1 MKDQL
6 YLLKQSLKNLSKSY
20 QEQLEVFP
28 KYVDVFDEV
37 ISDFDNAFRL
47 LPMLMEENLVSY
59 GAIKE
64 ILKCY
69 NLIDLNLAIE
79 ERCTDENFEKAS
91 YWQLVREYANNALET
106 LEEYNRN
113 KF

>member
-1 MKDQL
+1 MNNQL
-6 YLLKQSLKNLSKSY
+6 NLLEQSLKNLSKSY
-20 QEQLEVFP
+20 QEQLEIFP
-28 KYVDVFDEV
+28 EYVDVFDEV

-47 LPMLMEENLVSY
+47 LPMLMEEKLVSY
-59 GAIKE
+59 EAIKE

-69 NLIDLNLAIE
+69 NLIDLNLSIE
-79 ERCTDENFEKAS
+79 ERCTDENFEKSS
-91 YWQLVREYANNALET
+91 YWQLVREYANNALEI